1 MTSEGNLMKQSPDEY
16 SFPRM
21 ERRRKKRGFHCGE
34 IEFRLS
40 SPNFHIRLLLQ
51 EPLRTGR
58 WGDNGPFLPLM
69 RHAKDPSQRPA
80 QRGQLKVQRSWKV
93 SGVLGVSGT
102 LISLLPSN
110 RGESISAFL
119 DGSLLNGSHANTR

>member
-1 MTSEGNLMKQSPDEY
+1 MTSKGNLMKQSPDEY

-21 ERRRKKRGFHCGE
+21 ERRRRKKKGFHCGE

-40 SPNFHIRLLLQ
+40 LPNFHIRLLLQ

-93 SGVLGVSGT
+93 SGVLGVSVT
-102 LISLLPSN
+102 LISLLSGAEASSFQQ
-110 RGESISAFL
+110 R
-119 DGSLLNGSHANTR
+119 RVY